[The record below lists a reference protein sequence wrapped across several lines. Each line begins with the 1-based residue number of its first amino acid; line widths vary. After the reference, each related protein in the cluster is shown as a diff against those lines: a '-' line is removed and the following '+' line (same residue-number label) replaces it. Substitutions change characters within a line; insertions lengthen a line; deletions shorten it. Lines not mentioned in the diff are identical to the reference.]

1 MRTYYLEEMTWP
13 EIEKALAEG
22 YKTVVI
28 FSGAVEQH
36 GPHLPEATDA
46 ISASI
51 CITSAMLQPV
61 TIAASGCFSL
71 QRTAAS
77 SIAGIFPPWVDRLC
91 SSCS

>member
-36 GPHLPEATDA
+36 GNQSP
-46 ISASI
+46 
-51 CITSAMLQPV
+51 C
-61 TIAASGCFSL
+61 G
-71 QRTAAS
+71 
-77 SIAGIFPPWVDRLC
+77 GGRLC
-91 SSCS
+91 EEAGQSAGGTCDSSRRF